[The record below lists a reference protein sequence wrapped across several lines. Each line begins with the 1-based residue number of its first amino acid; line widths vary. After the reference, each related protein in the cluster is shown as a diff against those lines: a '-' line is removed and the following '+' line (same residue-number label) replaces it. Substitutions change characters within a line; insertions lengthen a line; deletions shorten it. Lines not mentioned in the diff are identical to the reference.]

1 MASRR
6 ELLARI
12 GRAAA
17 SRVFGAVQGA
27 VSDLGKG
34 TLERIA
40 SALEEGLPS
49 APPKPQ
55 PSPEA
60 SELISMPMS
69 FAAFRISL
77 QRRSL
82 VLGVSSPLRAAQSS
96 MES

>member
-40 SALEEGLPS
+40 SAPINRPASGNSESCFWLP
-49 APPKPQ
+49 
-55 PSPEA
+55 
-60 SELISMPMS
+60 IM
-69 FAAFRISL
+69 
-77 QRRSL
+77 
-82 VLGVSSPLRAAQSS
+82 RA
-96 MES
+96 MWRWDT